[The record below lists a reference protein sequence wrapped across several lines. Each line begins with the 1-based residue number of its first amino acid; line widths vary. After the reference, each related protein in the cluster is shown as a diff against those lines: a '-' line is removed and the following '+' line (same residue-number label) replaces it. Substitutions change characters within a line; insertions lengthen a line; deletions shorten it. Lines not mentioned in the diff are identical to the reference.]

1 MSEEKNT
8 QNQESETK
16 AEKFIRLGE
25 YRVNKIME
33 AIKRL
38 EHLSN
43 RGTYEYTTDQVEAMF
58 SILETRLSEVKAGF
72 AEKKKG
78 TVNFTFSNQTEE
90 GGI

>member
-43 RGTYEYTTDQVEAMF
+43 RSSYEYTTDQVEAMF

-72 AEKKKG
+72 TEKKKE